1 MRMFPGACFR
11 RAVLPVAVSA
21 VLGAAGLGV
30 PRPVLAQ
37 AGRTSFP
44 EHKQSPVVI
53 GHAGSGFFTPLLP
66 FNPLPPSSLR
76 SIRRALGHQAQG
88 VEVDVRLSQDSIPVL
103 YHDQTLNSMS
113 DGQGCVSQTPAAA
126 LQLLR
131 YRGGWPYDWF
141 QREKISTFETLLQE
155 LAQRPTFPYLHL
167 DLHEDDPCAAD
178 DVHRSRAL
186 ARRLVS
192 LLARYQVSPERVLIL
207 TNRPGTLVYLH
218 QLQPALPLGLEIT
231 EDYEQGVA
239 SLAGLPVQAVV
250 LPKRA
255 VTAERVAQLHA
266 LGQEVV
272 VFGGRSGKAIRRVVG
287 CRPDAYEV
295 DNVRRLRA
303 VLRSVPLS
311 ANR

>member
-11 RAVLPVAVSA
+11 RVVLPVAVSA
-21 VLGAAGLGV
+21 VLFASGLV
-30 PRPVLAQ
+30 APRETLAQ
-37 AGRTSFP
+37 TGRIPLPTP
-44 EHKQSPVVI
+44 TPVVI

-76 SIRRALGHQAQG
+76 SIRRALQHQAQG

-103 YHDQTLNSMS
+103 YHNQTLHSMS
-113 DGQGCVSQTPAAA
+113 DGQGCVSQTPAVA
-126 LQLLR
+126 LQQLR

-141 QREKISTFETLLQE
+141 QREKIITFETVLQE
-155 LAQRPTFPYLHL
+155 LAQRRSPFPYLHL

-178 DVHRSRAL
+178 DQHRSRAL

-192 LLARYQVSPERVLIL
+192 LLNDYHVPVERVLIL
-207 TNRPGTLVYLH
+207 TNKPGTLVYLH

-231 EDYEQGVA
+231 EDYEEAVSA
-239 SLAGLPVQAVV
+239 MAGLPVQAVV

-255 VTAERVAQLHA
+255 VTPERVAQLHA

-272 VFGGRSGKAIRRVVG
+272 VFGGRSRKAIRRVVG

-295 DNVRRLRA
+295 DDVRRLRA
-303 VLRSVPLS
+303 VLGSGASR
-311 ANR
+311 